1 MSMFEDWRGRLT
13 LPPLR
18 ELRVKVGRNV
28 VRQVVFRGV
37 STRARIFFNDMPG
50 HDLIKTELN
59 PPYDQLYMRRKGAKR
74 RKTDLPVLTAGLA
87 RDAAIPEPL
96 TLQWDMVNAL
106 TQRVDTPE
114 KLLATWKNQFSFRLE
129 GQNDEPGLRLPQIGA
144 LHAIAAHFSVGDT
157 FEPVTVVLPT
167 GTGKTE
173 TMLAAQVYLR
183 PARTLVLVS
192 GVPLRDQIEDKFAT
206 LGYLPTAKAIPVELP
221 GPRVALIS
229 GGIRSVVEAEE
240 LCSNANIII
249 ALPNSL
255 EASDADAVATLAAG
269 CSHLFVDEAHHITAR
284 TWRSIRD
291 RFSCGKVIQFTATPF
306 RRDDQR
312 IDGKIIFNYKLGDA
326 QSAGY
331 YKKINLRTVEEYGDQ
346 EVRDEVV
353 AIAAI
358 EALRRDVNE
367 RKLDH
372 ILMARTETQA
382 RADALAEIYE
392 RLAPEFAPVKVYS
405 ERPDSKNRAALA
417 ALRDRK
423 NTGSRIVICVNMLGE
438 GFDFS
443 QLKLA
448 ALHDTH
454 KSLAITL
461 QFIGRFTRK
470 GPKDVGDATVV
481 TNIADP
487 DAEKKLVA
495 LYAEGADWD
504 LLIRRLSEERIDDE
518 VRLQNVIEQLKQKGT
533 LAAELSLWN
542 LRPAISTQFYKTK
555 CNDWAPLEYGSV
567 LPTAAETWYA
577 LDDNDRL
584 LVAVVTQTEEVK
596 WGDYQNVVNT
606 LYDLLIARWD
616 KDEGVLSIYASD
628 YDRMRT
634 ERMAKAIAGDDVELF
649 SGDAIFNIL
658 NGVELPLVKNLGSR
672 RVGAIS
678 FTTYFGTNVTEG
690 LGHIDKSEAELNNI
704 ACVGYEEGDRV
715 LWGGAKRRGKVWQQR
730 KSGSVADWVAW
741 TKSTW
746 DKVTSDDDDV
756 KNIIKGFLKPIKLT
770 APHTSHAI
778 SAEWGE
784 QAQQNQ
790 SERQAIYFGKVEKL
804 LYEVDV
810 GINSVERDGT
820 INVSFEAEDVQALY
834 KLKISENLPGGY
846 AYEHQ
851 SGPAVMF
858 KRLTRDAEPLE
869 VYLQRDPIVIRYA
882 DGTHSYN
889 CYHIP
894 TNLEAGTYPKDQL
907 EAWDF
912 EGVPLNKESIGK
924 AGDTATIQYRAFE
937 HVREEYDLVFNDDGK
952 AEAADLV
959 CLKDIDE
966 STIKLTLV
974 HCKGAIGGRVSHL
987 IENFYVVCGQAQK
1000 CITKKHKGVE
1010 RLVKDL
1016 KRREAQWTATGNT
1029 RFLKGGQRELSYF
1042 KEKARKSRV
1051 EFEVV
1056 LVQPGAKADSLTEP
1070 ILQLLATT
1078 ELFLKKTTDA
1088 SFRVIVNAGG
1098 AD

>member
-1 MSMFEDWRGRLT
+1 MSLFEDWRGRLT
-13 LPPLR
+13 LPPLHG
-18 ELRVKVGRNV
+18 LPVKIGRNA
-28 VRQVVFRGV
+28 VRQVVFRGAT
-37 STRARIFFNDMPG
+37 TRARIFLNDAPG
-50 HDLIKTELN
+50 HDLIKTELK
-59 PPYDQLYMRRKGAKR
+59 PPYDQLHIRRKGAKR
-74 RKTDLPVLTAGLA
+74 RMMDLPALTANLA
-87 RDAAIPEPL
+87 RDEALPE
-96 TLQWDMVNAL
+96 TLILEWDTAEPL

-114 KLLATWKNQFSFRLE
+114 KLLATWENQFSFRLE

-144 LHAIAAHFSVGDT
+144 LHAIAAHFAVGDKY
-157 FEPVTVVLPT
+157 EPATVVLPT

-192 GVPLRDQIEDKFAT
+192 GVPLRDQIEEKFAT
-206 LGYLPTAKAIPVELP
+206 LGYLPAAQAIPGELS

-229 GGIRSVVEAEE
+229 GGVRSVNEAEE
-240 LCSNANIII
+240 LLKNANIII

-255 EASDADAVATLAAG
+255 EASDADAISELAAG

-284 TWRSIRD
+284 TWRSVRD
-291 RFSCGKVIQFTATPF
+291 RFSGGKVIQFTATPF
-306 RRDDQR
+306 RRDEQR
-312 IDGKIIFNYKLGDA
+312 VDGKIIFNYKLGDA
-326 QSAGY
+326 QRAGY

-346 EVRDEVV
+346 EARDEAV
-353 AIAAI
+353 ARAAV
-358 EALRRDVNE
+358 EALRRDINE
-367 RKLDH
+367 LKRDH

-382 RADALAEIYE
+382 RADALAKIYE
-392 RLAPEFAPVKVYS
+392 RLAPEFVPVTVYS
-405 ERPDSKNRAALA
+405 DRPDSQNRAALA

-423 NTGSRIVICVNMLGE
+423 STGSRIVICVNMLGE

-470 GPKDVGDATVV
+470 GPEDVGNATVV

-487 DAEKKLVA
+487 DAEKKLA
-495 LYAEGADWD
+495 TLYAEGADWD
-504 LLIRRLSEERIDDE
+504 LLIRRFSEERIDDE
-518 VRLQNVIEQLKQKGT
+518 LRLQNVIEQLKQNGT

-542 LRPAISTQFYKTK
+542 LRPAISTQFYRTK
-555 CNDWAPLEYGSV
+555 CKDWTPLEYAGV
-567 LPTAAETWYA
+567 LPAGAETWYA
-577 LDDNDRL
+577 LDDKDKL
-584 LVAVVTQTEEVK
+584 LVAVVAQTEEVN

-606 LYDLLIARWD
+606 LYDLVIARWE

-634 ERMAKAIAGDDVELF
+634 ERMAKAIAGDGVELF

-690 LGHIDKSEAELNNI
+690 LGHIDRSEAELNNI
-704 ACVGYEEGDRV
+704 ACVGYEDGDRV

-746 DKVTSDDDDV
+746 NKVTSDDEDV

-770 APHTSHAI
+770 TPHTAHAI

-790 SERQAIYFGKVEKL
+790 SERQSIFFGEIEKL

-810 GINSVERDGT
+810 GIDSIEAGGT
-820 INVSFEAEDVQALY
+820 INISFGAEDAQTIY
-834 KLKISENLPGGY
+834 QLKISESLPGGY
-846 AYEHQ
+846 VYERK
-851 SGPAVMF
+851 SGPVVMF
-858 KRLTRDAEPLE
+858 KRVTREVEPLE
-869 VYLQRDPIVIRYA
+869 VYLQRDPVVIRYA

-894 TNLEAGTYPKDQL
+894 TNLEAGAYPKDQL

-912 EGVPLNKESIGK
+912 KGVPLNKESIGK

-937 HVREEYDLVFNDDGK
+937 HVRDEYDLVFNDDGK
-952 AEAADLV
+952 AEAGDLV

-974 HCKGAIGGRVSHL
+974 HCKGAIGGRISAL
-987 IENFYVVCGQAQK
+987 IDNFYFLCGQAQK

-1010 RLVKDL
+1010 RLVRDL
-1016 KRREAQWTATGNT
+1016 KRREAQWTATGST

-1056 LVQPGAKADSLTEP
+1056 LVQPGAHADSVTVP

-1088 SFRVIVNAGG
+1088 KFRVVLNAAR

>member
-1 MSMFEDWRGRLT
+1 MSMFEDWKGRLT
-13 LPPLR
+13 LPPLP
-18 ELRVKVGRNV
+18 ELRVKVGRNT
-28 VRQVVFRGV
+28 VRQIVFRGAT
-37 STRARIFFNDMPG
+37 TRARIFLNEVPG
-50 HDLIKTELN
+50 HDLVKTELN
-59 PPYDQLYMRRKGAKR
+59 PPYDQLYLRRKGAKR

-87 RDAAIPEPL
+87 REAILPETI
-96 TLQWDMVNAL
+96 TLQWDVADPL
-106 TQRVDTPE
+106 TERVDTPE
-114 KLLATWKNQFSFRLE
+114 KLLGSWENQFSFRLE
-129 GQNDEPGLRLPQIGA
+129 GEEDEPGLRLPQIGA
-144 LHAIAAHFSVGDT
+144 LHAIAAHFAVGET
-157 FEPVTVVLPT
+157 FEPATIVLPT

-183 PARTLVLVS
+183 PKRTLVLVS

-206 LGYLPTAKAIPVELP
+206 LGYLPNTKAVPIELS
-221 GPRVALIS
+221 GPRVALVS
-229 GGIRSVVEAEE
+229 GGIRSVAEAEAV
-240 LCSNANIII
+240 LQHANVII

-255 EASDADAVATLAAG
+255 EASDRDAIAALAAG

-284 TWRSIRD
+284 TWRSVRD
-291 RFSCGKVIQFTATPF
+291 RFSGGKVIQFTATPF

-312 IDGKIIFNYKLGDA
+312 VDGKIIFNYKLGDA
-326 QSAGY
+326 QRAGY
-331 YKKINLRTVEEYGDQ
+331 YKRINLKTVEEYGDQ
-346 EVRDEVV
+346 KARDEAV
-353 AIAAI
+353 AAAAI
-358 EALRRDVNE
+358 EVLRREVSDDE
-367 RKLDH
+367 RDH
-372 ILMARTETQA
+372 ILLARTETQA
-382 RADALAEIYE
+382 RADALAELYQ

-405 ERPDSKNRAALA
+405 ERPDSQNRAALA
-417 ALRDRK
+417 ALRNRK

-438 GFDFS
+438 GFDFP
-443 QLKLA
+443 QLKIA

-470 GPKDVGDATVV
+470 GPTDVGNATVV

-487 DAEKKLVA
+487 DAEKKLA
-495 LYAEGADWD
+495 TLYAEGADWD

-518 VRLQNVIEQLKQKGT
+518 LRLQDVVEQLKQNGT

-555 CNDWAPLEYGSV
+555 CRDWTPREYNTV
-567 LPTAAETWYA
+567 LPTGAESWYA
-577 LDDNDRL
+577 LDEKDKL
-584 LVAVVTQTEEVK
+584 LVSVVAQTEEVK
-596 WGDYQNVVNT
+596 WGDYQNIVNT
-606 LYDLLIARWD
+606 VYDLVIARWD
-616 KDEGVLSIYASD
+616 KAKGVLSIYASD

-634 ERMAKAIAGDDVELF
+634 EQMAKAITGDDVELF
-649 SGDAIFNIL
+649 GGDAIFNIL

-690 LGHIDKSEAELNNI
+690 LGHIDKSEAELNHI
-704 ACVGYEEGDRV
+704 ACVGYENGDRV
-715 LWGGAKRRGKVWQQR
+715 LWGGAKRRGKVWQLR

-756 KNIIKGFLKPIKLT
+756 KNIIKGFLKPMKLDQ
-770 APHTSHAI
+770 PHSSHAI

-784 QAQQNQ
+784 QAQLSQ
-790 SERQAIYFGKVEKL
+790 SERQSVFFGGVEKF

-810 GINSVERDGT
+810 GIDAVADDGT
-820 INVSFEAEDVQALY
+820 INVSFEAEGAKSVYQLE
-834 KLKISENLPGGY
+834 ISSSLPGGY
-846 AYEHQ
+846 AYKLT

-858 KRLTRDAEPLE
+858 KRVTKEAEPLE
-869 VYLQRDPIVIRYA
+869 VYLQRDPVVIRYA

-894 TNLEAGTYPKDQL
+894 THLEIGTYPKDQL

-912 EGVPLNKESIGK
+912 KGIPLNKESIGK

-937 HVREEYDLVFNDDGK
+937 HVRDEYDLVFNDDGK
-952 AEAADLV
+952 AEAGDLV

-974 HCKGAIGGRVSHL
+974 HCKNAIDGRVSAV
-987 IENFYVVCGQAQK
+987 IDNFYFLCGQAQK

-1010 RLVKDL
+1010 RLVRDL
-1016 KRREAQWTATGNT
+1016 KRREAQWTATGHS

-1042 KEKARKSRV
+1042 KDKARKSRV

-1056 LVQPGAKADSLTEP
+1056 LVQPGANVATVTVP

-1088 SFRVIVNAGG
+1088 NFRVVLNDAGVG
-1098 AD
+1098 

>member
-1 MSMFEDWRGRLT
+1 MSLFEDWKGRLT
-13 LPPLR
+13 LPPLHG
-18 ELRVKVGRNV
+18 LRVKIGRNA
-28 VRQVVFRGV
+28 VRQLVFRGAT
-37 STRARIFFNDMPG
+37 TRARIFLNDTPG
-50 HDLIKTELN
+50 HDLIKTELK
-59 PPYDQLYMRRKGAKR
+59 PPYGQLHIRRKGAKR
-74 RKTDLPVLTAGLA
+74 RMMDLPALTANLA
-87 RDAAIPEPL
+87 RDEALPETL
-96 TLQWDMVNAL
+96 TLQWDVVEPL

-114 KLLATWKNQFSFRLE
+114 KLLATWENQFSFRLE
-129 GQNDEPGLRLPQIGA
+129 GQSDEPGLRLPQIGA
-144 LHAIAAHFSVGDT
+144 LHAIAAHFAVGDKY
-157 FEPVTVVLPT
+157 EPATVVLPT

-192 GVPLRDQIEDKFAT
+192 GVPLRDQIEEKFAT
-206 LGYLPTAKAIPVELP
+206 LGYLPAAQAIPGELS

-229 GGIRSVVEAEE
+229 GGIRSVDEAEE
-240 LCSNANIII
+240 LLKNANIII

-255 EASDADAVATLAAG
+255 EASDADAVAELTSG

-284 TWRSIRD
+284 TWRSVRD
-291 RFSCGKVIQFTATPF
+291 RFSGGKVIQFTATPF
-306 RRDDQR
+306 RRYDQR
-312 IDGKIIFNYKLGDA
+312 VDGKIIFNYKLGDA
-326 QSAGY
+326 QRAGY
-331 YKKINLRTVEEYGDQ
+331 YMKINLRTVEEYGDQ
-346 EVRDEVV
+346 EARDEVV
-353 AIAAI
+353 ARAAV

-392 RLAPEFAPVKVYS
+392 RLGPEFVPVTVYS
-405 ERPDSKNRAALA
+405 DRPDSQNRAALA

-423 NTGSRIVICVNMLGE
+423 STGSRIVICVNMLGE
-438 GFDFS
+438 GFDFA

-470 GPKDVGDATVV
+470 GPEDVGEATVV

-487 DAEKKLVA
+487 EAEKKLA
-495 LYAEGADWD
+495 TLYAEGADWG

-518 VRLQNVIEQLKQKGT
+518 LRLQNVIEQLKQNGT

-542 LRPAISTQFYKTK
+542 LRPAISTQFYRTK
-555 CNDWAPLEYGSV
+555 CKNWTPLEYAGV
-567 LPTAAETWYA
+567 LPAGAETWYA
-577 LDDNDRL
+577 LDDKDKL
-584 LVAVVTQTEEVK
+584 LVAVVAQTEEVN

-606 LYDLLIARWD
+606 LYDFVIVRWD
-616 KDEGVLSIYASD
+616 EAEDVLSIYAGD

-634 ERMAKAIAGDDVELF
+634 ERMAKAVAGDGVELF

-704 ACVGYEEGDRV
+704 ACVGYDDGDRV

-746 DKVTSDDDDV
+746 DKVTSDDDV

-770 APHTSHAI
+770 APHASHAI

-790 SERQAIYFGKVEKL
+790 SERQSIFFGGTEKL

-810 GINSVERDGT
+810 GIDSIEAGGT
-820 INVSFEAEDVQALY
+820 INISFGAEDAQTIY
-834 KLKISENLPGGY
+834 QLKISESLPGGY
-846 AYEHQ
+846 AYERK

-858 KRLTRDAEPLE
+858 KRVTREAEPLE
-869 VYLQRDPIVIRYA
+869 VYLQRDPVVIRYA

-894 TNLEAGTYPKDQL
+894 TNLEAGAYPKDQL

-912 EGVPLNKESIGK
+912 KGVPLNKELIGK
-924 AGDTATIQYRAFE
+924 AGDTATIQYRAFQ
-937 HVREEYDLVFNDDGK
+937 HVRDEYDLVFNDDGM
-952 AEAADLV
+952 AEAGDLV
-959 CLKDIDE
+959 CLKDVDE
-966 STIKLTLV
+966 NTIKLTLV
-974 HCKGAIGGRVSHL
+974 HCKGAIGGRISAL
-987 IENFYVVCGQAQK
+987 IDNFYFLCGQAQK
-1000 CITKKHKGVE
+1000 CITKKHRGIE
-1010 RLVKDL
+1010 RLVRDL
-1016 KRREAQWTATGNT
+1016 KRREAQWTVTEHT
-1029 RFLKGGQRELSYF
+1029 RFLKGWQRELSYF

-1051 EFEVV
+1051 EFEVI
-1056 LVQPGAKADSLTEP
+1056 LVQPGAHADTVTVP
-1070 ILQLLATT
+1070 ILQLPATT

-1088 SFRVIVNAGG
+1088 KFRVVLNA
-1098 AD
+1098 ARAE

>member
-1 MSMFEDWRGRLT
+1 MSLFEDWRGRLT
-13 LPPLR
+13 LPPLHG
-18 ELRVKVGRNV
+18 LRVKIGRNS
-28 VRQVVFRGV
+28 VRQVVFRGAT
-37 STRARIFFNDMPG
+37 TRARIFLNDAPG
-50 HDLIKTELN
+50 HDLIKTELK
-59 PPYDQLYMRRKGAKR
+59 PPYDQLHIRRKGAKR
-74 RKTDLPVLTAGLA
+74 RMMDLPTLTANLA
-87 RDAAIPEPL
+87 RDEALPETL
-96 TLQWDMVNAL
+96 TLQWDTVELL

-114 KLLATWKNQFSFRLE
+114 KLLTTWENQFSFRLE

-144 LHAIAAHFSVGDT
+144 LHAIAAHFAVGDT
-157 FEPVTVVLPT
+157 YEPATVVLPT

-192 GVPLRDQIEDKFAT
+192 GVPLRDQIEEKFAT
-206 LGYLPTAKAIPVELP
+206 LGYLPTAQAIPGELS

-229 GGIRSVVEAEE
+229 GGVRSVNEAEE
-240 LCSNANIII
+240 LLKNANIII

-255 EASDADAVATLAAG
+255 EASDADAISKLAAG

-284 TWRSIRD
+284 TWRSVRD
-291 RFSCGKVIQFTATPF
+291 RFSGRKVIQFTATPF
-306 RRDDQR
+306 RRDEQR
-312 IDGKIIFNYKLGDA
+312 VDGKIIFNYKLGDA
-326 QSAGY
+326 QRAGY

-346 EVRDEVV
+346 EARDEVV
-353 AIAAI
+353 ARAAV
-358 EALRRDVNE
+358 EALRRDINE
-367 RKLDH
+367 LNRDH

-382 RADALAEIYE
+382 RADALAKIYE
-392 RLAPEFAPVKVYS
+392 RLAPEFVPVTVFS
-405 ERPDSKNRAALA
+405 DRPDSQNRAALA

-423 NTGSRIVICVNMLGE
+423 SSGSRIVICVNMLGE

-470 GPKDVGDATVV
+470 GPEDVGEATVV

-487 DAEKKLVA
+487 DAEKKLA
-495 LYAEGADWD
+495 TLYAEGADWD

-518 VRLQNVIEQLKQKGT
+518 LRLQNVIEQLKQNGT

-542 LRPAISTQFYKTK
+542 LRPAISTQFYRTK
-555 CNDWAPLEYGSV
+555 CKDWTPLEYADA
-567 LPTAAETWYA
+567 LPAGAETWYA
-577 LDDNDRL
+577 LDDKDKI
-584 LVAVVTQTEEVK
+584 LVAVVAQTEEVN

-606 LYDLLIARWD
+606 LYDLVIARWD
-616 KDEGVLSIYASD
+616 KDGGVLSIYASD

-634 ERMAKAIAGDDVELF
+634 ERMAKAIAGDGVELF

-704 ACVGYEEGDRV
+704 ACVGYEDGDRV

-756 KNIIKGFLKPIKLT
+756 KNIIKGFLKPIRLT
-770 APHTSHAI
+770 TPHTSHAI

-790 SERQAIYFGKVEKL
+790 SERQSIFFGKVEKL

-810 GINSVERDGT
+810 GIASIEAGGA
-820 INVSFEAEDVQALY
+820 INISFGAEDAQTIY
-834 KLKISENLPGGY
+834 QLKISESLPGGY
-846 AYEHQ
+846 AYERK

-858 KRLTRDAEPLE
+858 KRVTREAEPLE
-869 VYLQRDPIVIRYA
+869 VYLQRDPVVIRYA

-894 TNLEAGTYPKDQL
+894 TNLEAGAYPKDQL

-912 EGVPLNKESIGK
+912 KGVPLNKESTGK

-937 HVREEYDLVFNDDGK
+937 HVRDEYDLVFNDDGK
-952 AEAADLV
+952 AEAGDLV
-959 CLKDIDE
+959 CLKDIDQ

-974 HCKGAIGGRVSHL
+974 HCKGAIGGRISAL
-987 IENFYVVCGQAQK
+987 IDNFYFLCGQAQK
-1000 CITKKHKGVE
+1000 CITKKHKGIE
-1010 RLVKDL
+1010 RLVRDL
-1016 KRREAQWTATGNT
+1016 RRREAQWTAAGST

-1056 LVQPGAKADSLTEP
+1056 LVQPGAHADSVTVP

-1088 SFRVIVNAGG
+1088 KFRVVLNSATV
-1098 AD
+1098 D